1 MQQQRRRSG
10 MILGLLALGLLAGAA
25 LTTGS
30 AQAASGVGPFLPESV
45 WDRKL
50 PASTRFFVLTNWSSA
65 AVLDKET
72 GLVWEKSPETTP
84 DTWSNARFTCNT
96 KNVGGRKGWR
106 LPSFPELA
114 SLIDPSVT
122 PGPTLPTGHP
132 FIDIQSLDY
141 WSATTNVEIPTRA
154 WDVNFGSGV
163 VGDSTKTST
172 DLVWCVRGGMNA
184 DAY

>member
-1 MQQQRRRSG
+1 M
-10 MILGLLALGLLAGAA
+10 
-25 LTTGS
+25 
-30 AQAASGVGPFLPESV
+30 
-45 WDRKL
+45 
-50 PASTRFFVLTNWSSA
+50 
-65 AVLDKET
+65 
-72 GLVWEKSPETTP
+72 
-84 DTWSNARFTCNT
+84 
-96 KNVGGRKGWR
+96 
-106 LPSFPELA
+106 
-114 SLIDPSVT
+114 IDPSVT

-132 FIDIQSLDY
+132 FTDIQSLDY